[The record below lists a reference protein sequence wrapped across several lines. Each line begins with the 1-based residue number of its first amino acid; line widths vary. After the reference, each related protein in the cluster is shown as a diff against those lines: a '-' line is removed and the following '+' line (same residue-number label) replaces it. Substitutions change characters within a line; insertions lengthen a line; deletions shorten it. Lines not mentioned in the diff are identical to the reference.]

1 MKVCTTEFVVPGKD
15 NTVSQK
21 FQDQKTIFHL
31 EITYLRDLV
40 QEVVAMVVVMNRLPD
55 WALCG

>member
-1 MKVCTTEFVVPGKD
+1 MVPGKD